1 MRIRG
6 HKQKTNNKMTDL
18 SSNIS
23 INTLKINALNSQIKR
38 QRLTEYIKIHTHT
51 HTTTIQGYAVHK
63 KLTSNIMTK
72 GG

>member
-6 HKQKTNNKMTDL
+6 KKQKTNNKMTDL

-38 QRLTEYIKIHTHT
+38 QRLTEYAK
-51 HTTTIQGYAVHK
+51 QNK
-63 KLTSNIMTK
+63 TK
-72 GG
+72 PQPKDMLSTRNLLQT